1 MRFIGERR
9 ALAAAVI
16 AFFTLQFLLSGLLID
31 GPFRGMLIGLG
42 IVYGTAF
49 VAVVAGYFWGRWYA
63 LGLSFSGVGMA
74 AMTLIRTGELPPVV
88 LLIGISHAIIGLGLL
103 GPDAATFYDGRRDW
117 RERWRMDENAVNK
130 LGKAVTRAGAS
141 LPYLIIAGL
150 APKEG
155 AGYVLSAVALA
166 GAFVG
171 LTALLRMR
179 TWGVFVLGAAAVAA
193 FAASGLLAPWIG
205 ISAGTIGGELMIAP
219 GFVAF
224 VLATALLPFAAPV
237 ARYLRA
243 R

>member
-16 AFFTLQFLLSGLLID
+16 AFFTLQFLLSGFLID

-42 IVYGTAF
+42 FVYGTAF
-49 VAVVAGYFWGRWYA
+49 VAVVAGYFWARWYA
-63 LGLSFSGVGMA
+63 LGLAFSGVGMA

-88 LLIGISHAIIGLGLL
+88 VFIGISHAIIGLGLL

-117 RERWRMDENAVNK
+117 RERWKMDENAVNR

-155 AGYVLSAVALA
+155 AGYFLAAIALA
-166 GAFVG
+166 GTFVG
-171 LTALLRMR
+171 MTALLRMR
-179 TWGVFVLGAAAVAA
+179 TWGVFALGAAAVAA
-193 FAASGLLAPWIG
+193 FAACGSLASWVG
-205 ISAGTIGGELMIAP
+205 ISAGVRGGEVMITP
-219 GFVAF
+219 WFVGFA
-224 VLATALLPFAAPV
+224 LTAAVLPFAAPIG
-237 ARYLRA
+237 RYLRL

>member
-16 AFFTLQFLLSGLLID
+16 AFFTLQFLLSGFLVD
-31 GPFRGMLIGLG
+31 GPYRGMLIGLG
-42 IVYGTAF
+42 FVYGTAF
-49 VAVVAGYFWGRWYA
+49 VAVVAGYFWARWYA
-63 LGLSFSGVGMA
+63 LGLAFSGVGMA
-74 AMTLIRTGELPPVV
+74 AMTLVRTGELPPVV
-88 LLIGISHAIIGLGLL
+88 LFIGISHAIIGFGLL

-117 RERWRMDENAVNK
+117 RERWKMDENAVNR

-155 AGYVLSAVALA
+155 AGYWVSALALA

-179 TWGVFVLGAAAVAA
+179 TWGVFALGAAAVAA
-193 FAASGLLAPWIG
+193 FAACANLAPWLG
-205 ISAGTIGGELMIAP
+205 VSAGPGGGTIMITPWFVGFALTAAVIPFSAP
-219 GFVAF
+219 I
-224 VLATALLPFAAPV
+224 